1 MHRLREFAAFSL
13 AASLFL
19 AAHVAGQPDAG
30 TPKPKAAVTLV
41 ASVDAVVPGQP
52 FDVGL
57 RFQLESGWHIYW
69 KNSGQSG
76 LPPNVT
82 WSLPD
87 GVTAGDLQY
96 PIPKRHISPGDIIT
110 NVLGGEPV
118 LLVRM
123 TPAETLETQRVTL
136 AADVQYLVCK
146 DKCLRESAK
155 VAVELPLLPAGSET
169 KPANEDLFRR
179 ARRASPKTS
188 SKYLSITAATEPKEL
203 RPGDP
208 FTLLVNVNINRG
220 YHIQSH
226 EPLSPSFI
234 KCDVFL
240 ERTDGVAYEEPAYP
254 PPKFRKLKYVGKVS
268 EYAGRI
274 TVRAPARLDANAAP
288 SPTRL
293 GGIFKYQACNNKGT
307 CFPPDALAFAVPLKS
322 ERGAASGG
330 TTGPDT
336 GPGASA
342 SPRSR
347 QATGVDLKEAGPA
360 AEVQLPGFLGRLGLA
375 GLLAGCFIYGLFI
388 NATPCVLPLLS
399 IKVLGFVQQA
409 HESRRRTLAVGLAF
423 GAGVLIFFVVLGFLA
438 GSGKNVLQYPAA
450 VIALGA
456 VVMALALSMLGVYT
470 LQVPTAAATL
480 EARIQQE
487 GLLASFGKGALAPVL
502 GFACTAPMLA
512 GVFGWATQQ
521 PPNIALLAFLAAG
534 LGMASPYMLLGANPS
549 WLSFLPK
556 PGPWMITFER
566 IMGFLLLGMVVWLLH
581 PLVGRIGPEGLEW
594 TLGFLVIVAMACWVL
609 GRVSIS
615 MPSAVRWQYRG
626 GAVGMVVVGAVL
638 VYGWVYPLG
647 DAVERQR
654 ATKLAGPSVTSGIAW
669 RPWSGEA
676 VHSAIRAGNTVFV
689 DFTADYCTN
698 CKVNKARAINQSPT
712 IEKIKELGI
721 IPFQA
726 DFSDGDEAIFA
737 EMQRFNRA
745 GPPLN
750 LVFPAG
756 QPQKPI
762 VMSPLFSLSELLA
775 ALDSA
780 GPSRVA
786 SASQVGS

>member
-1 MHRLREFAAFSL
+1 MHRLREFVAVSL
-13 AASLFL
+13 AAFLFL
-19 AAHVAGQPDAG
+19 AMPVAGQPDAG
-30 TPKPKAAVTLV
+30 KPKPKAAVTLV
-41 ASVDAVVPGQP
+41 ASVDAVVPGRP
-52 FDVGL
+52 FDAGL
-57 RFQLESGWHIYW
+57 QFQLESGWHIYW

-87 GVTAGDLQY
+87 AVTAGDLQY
-96 PIPKRHISPGDIIT
+96 PIPKRHVSPGDIIT

-123 TPAETLETQRVTL
+123 TPAETLKTQHVTL

-146 DKCLRESAK
+146 EKCLRESAK

-169 KPANEDLFRR
+169 KPANAGLFRR
-179 ARRASPKTS
+179 ARRALPKTS
-188 SKYLSITAATEPKEL
+188 SKYLSITAATEPKAL
-203 RPGDP
+203 RSGGH
-208 FTLLVNVNINRG
+208 FSLLVNVNIKRG

-240 ERTDGVAYEEPAYP
+240 ERTNGVAYEEAAYP

-274 TVRAPARLDANAAP
+274 AVRIPARLDANAAP
-288 SPTRL
+288 SPTQL

-307 CFPPDALAFAVPLKS
+307 CFPPDAIAFAVPLKS

-330 TTGPDT
+330 STGPAIGLD
-336 GPGASA
+336 ASA
-342 SPRSR
+342 SPRSQ
-347 QATGVDLKEAGPA
+347 QAAGVDLKEAGPIATPEAFVAESGEKTLA
-360 AEVQLPGFLGRLGLA
+360 AEGQLPGFLGRLGLA
-375 GLLAGCFIYGLFI
+375 GLLVGCFIYGLFI

-409 HESRRRTLAVGLAF
+409 HESRRRTLALGLAF

-438 GSGKNVLQYPAA
+438 SSGKNVLQYPAA

-470 LQVPTAAATL
+470 LQVPAAAATL
-480 EARIQQE
+480 EASMQQE

-521 PPNIALLAFLAAG
+521 PPNIALVAFLAAG
-534 LGMASPYMLLGANPS
+534 LGMASPYMLLGANPG
-549 WLSFLPK
+549 WLGFLPK

-594 TLGFLVIVAMACWVL
+594 TLGFLVIVAMACWIL
-609 GRVSIS
+609 GRVNIS

-626 GAVGMVVVGAVL
+626 GAAGMVLAGAVL
-638 VYGWVYPLG
+638 VYGWVYPLA

-669 RPWSGEA
+669 HPWSAEA
-676 VHSAIRAGNTVFV
+676 VQSAIRAGNTVFV

-698 CKVNKARAINQSPT
+698 CKVNKARAINQVQPLRASGRVGQRRPFPRRLSFPSRL
-712 IEKIKELGI
+712 LG
-721 IPFQA
+721 
-726 DFSDGDEAIFA
+726 SDDHDRSTPY
-737 EMQRFNRA
+737 Q
-745 GPPLN
+745 
-750 LVFPAG
+750 AG
-756 QPQKPI
+756 QQL
-762 VMSPLFSLSELLA
+762 VERNRREA
-775 ALDSA
+775 
-780 GPSRVA
+780 R
-786 SASQVGS
+786 